1 MVTPIARLTSEYLV
15 VVVPASSPYKTMA
28 DLVAAFKADPGK
40 VSWHGG
46 SAGGS
51 DHILAG
57 LIAKAVGGSQ
67 QNISK
72 HLAWLHDEAFLS
84 RRKRGTST
92 LYEISDPQVIDLCER
107 ICAAIAERLEPAP
120 SGR

>member
-1 MVTPIARLTSEYLV
+1 
-15 VVVPASSPYKTMA
+15 MA
-28 DLVAAFKADPGK
+28 IELNEHNAVQVAARFRALSDPNRLRIVNHLWRNGEST
-40 VSWHGG
+40 VGE
-46 SAGGS
+46 
-51 DHILAG
+51 
-57 LIAKAVGGSQ
+57 IAKAVGGSQ